1 MDSEYCR
8 ELSRPTTRRRIYQS
22 ATILS
27 LPLFAVQNFATPSSK
42 PGGYSSRVDLPS
54 FGDILVT
61 MSRVTDLCQPLANNL
76 LSTVTEQSCEKLR
89 GGENLKNLL
98 QTRLPPGDKK
108 EIDGDFKKTLM
119 LGYQKLNFGK
129 TKNLLGNQTNRSLRK
144 RSELWASIV
153 FPRKVSSTPPSSP

>member
-1 MDSEYCR
+1 MLPRFITVISKYSKGRVHIGNLGNNFMDLMDCSQTSRKKDFVYFR
-8 ELSRPTTRRRIYQS
+8 ELSRLTIRRRIYPS

-27 LPLFAVQNFATPSSK
+27 LPLSAVQNFATPSSK
-42 PGGYSSRVDLPS
+42 PGGYSSIVDLPS
-54 FGDILVT
+54 FGDTLVT

-108 EIDGDFKKTLM
+108 EIDGEFI
-119 LGYQKLNFGK
+119 G
-129 TKNLLGNQTNRSLRK
+129 LLWSYSR
-144 RSELWASIV
+144 
-153 FPRKVSSTPPSSP
+153 